1 MEELTIRKLG
11 NTKFKDLYFQL
22 LKGDELGNT
31 EIVKLLAIAVLLLN
45 HKTLEIRRLG
55 YRIILFYGNAS
66 GQYQALYDVALNS
79 GLHPRLS
86 SDQRLL

>member
-31 EIVKLLAIAVLLLN
+31 EIVKLFGD
-45 HKTLEIRRLG
+45 RR
-55 YRIILFYGNAS
+55 A
-66 GQYQALYDVALNS
+66 A
-79 GLHPRLS
+79 P
-86 SDQRLL
+86 